1 MLQILLVGMVIFMV
15 SKLFTYDTELD
26 EVDKIIK
33 ETHKYSGIYP
43 TLYRTFLA
51 NMSLATDYMKE
62 EKFNKSQ
69 SSLINAIDNLN
80 DMVHY
85 MILTDGDLIDEIAE
99 IGDRLGITFER
110 ILIQKSL
117 IKGEKYMPKYI

>member
-1 MLQILLVGMVIFMV
+1 
-15 SKLFTYDTELD
+15 
-26 EVDKIIK
+26 
-33 ETHKYSGIYP
+33 
-43 TLYRTFLA
+43 
-51 NMSLATDYMKE
+51 MKK